1 MNWRT
6 GRGMEPFLPAR
17 SVNQSGATM
26 TVLLGPCSERACTL
40 YVEGPLRVPLSHNL
54 RAKVRR
60 LLRRGERAILLD
72 LGGVSRIDA
81 AGVGELVRAYNMT
94 VAIDGALRI
103 VHTTDWVREILKRV
117 GLFDLFSGVHD
128 TE

>member
-6 GRGMEPFLPAR
+6 GRGVEPFLPAR
-17 SVNQSGATM
+17 SVTQSGGTM
-26 TVLLGPCSERACTL
+26 TVLRGPCSDRFCTL
-40 YVEGPLRVPLSHNL
+40 YIEGPLHVPVSHNL
-54 RAKVRR
+54 RAKVRT

-81 AGVGELVRAYNMT
+81 GGVGELVRAYNMT

-103 VHTTDWVREILKRV
+103 VHTSEWVGEILKRV